1 MQALS
6 ALGWAMTFRR
16 LGISDESEQLA
27 TQVGELMVERYGSLD
42 AAKETL
48 KNDPVGVLGDLSTVL
63 GVGGVGVAKTAGM
76 ASQAARKAGET
87 TSRIGGKIEPLA
99 AVAAPVGAVARIWRN
114 YKTGSWRNYWRRRRG
129 YFASLSSW

>member
-1 MQALS
+1 
-6 ALGWAMTFRR
+6 MTFSRR

-63 GVGGVGVAKTAGM
+63 GVGGLGIAKTAGM
-76 ASQAARKAGET
+76 ASKTARAAGET
-87 TSRIGGKIEPLA
+87 TSKIGGKIEPLA
-99 AVAAPVGAVARIWRN
+99 LWRHP
-114 YKTGSWRNYWRRRRG
+114 
-129 YFASLSSW
+129 